1 MQFIEHL
8 SKNNLHDKRQSA
20 YKKYHSTETLL
31 TKVHN
36 DVIYSMSKG
45 EVVMLV
51 LLDLSAAFDT
61 VDHEILLNRLQS
73 RLGIDGTVLQ
83 WFKSY
88 LSERTQ
94 AVVVNDTFSNPANL
108 TCGVPQGSKLGPV
121 LFNAYIAPLSE
132 IAEKHRI
139 EDEKYADDEQLILS
153 FKPSCLDQYNAIN
166 RMEKCIDEIRKFLPT
181 NKLCNN
187 SEKTEFLLVGNA
199 NLLNKLTFH
208 SIQVGMNKITA
219 VDKVKNLGVL
229 FDKHMTMEKTL

>member
-1 MQFIEHL
+1 
-8 SKNNLHDKRQSA
+8 
-20 YKKYHSTETLL
+20 
-31 TKVHN
+31 
-36 DVIYSMSKG
+36 
-45 EVVMLV
+45 
-51 LLDLSAAFDT
+51 
-61 VDHEILLNRLQS
+61 
-73 RLGIDGTVLQ
+73 
-83 WFKSY
+83 
-88 LSERTQ
+88 
-94 AVVVNDTFSNPANL
+94 
-108 TCGVPQGSKLGPV
+108 LGPV

-132 IAEKHRI
+132 IAEKHKI

-153 FKPSCLDQYNAIN
+153 FKPSCLDQHNAIN
-166 RMEKCIDEIRKFLPT
+166 RMEKCIDEIRTFLST